1 VRFAQLSTQTEWN
14 WFVERTHVL
23 AVEDSTGIVA
33 YEDDGRLAAVMVADS
48 FSPDG
53 CNAHWAIENPMVI
66 KHGFINEVARHLFIT
81 RGRKRIFGLIPANN
95 ANSLRFSKHIG
106 MNEVARIPHA
116 MGEGIDYIV
125 MVMLREDTRWLTD
138 EMREAA

>member
-1 VRFAQLSTQTEWN
+1 VRFAPLTTKQEWR
-14 WFVERTHVL
+14 WLVARTHIL
-23 AVEDSTGIVA
+23 ACEDSTGIVA
-33 YEDDGRLAAVMVADS
+33 YDDNNELAAAMVADS

-53 CNAHWAIENPMVI
+53 CNAHWVIEKPLVI